1 MLKIW
6 GRDNGSNVVKVM
18 WCVGELGIP
27 YERIDLGGR
36 FGGNDDP
43 AYRRINP
50 MGTLP
55 TIVEDDDF
63 ALWESGPIVR
73 YLCAKHALGTLCP
86 ADSRAR
92 AEADRW
98 MDWSSLN
105 LQPFNRV
112 FAFNM
117 FILPPEER
125 DTEAVAA
132 AAARAVTMYDLLDK
146 HLADRTYLCG
156 DAFTMAD
163 IPAGSLT
170 HRWMKF
176 APERPSHPN
185 VEAWYDRLTERPAYR
200 EHVMSVTP
208 GH

>member
-6 GRDNGSNVVKVM
+6 GRANGSNVVKVM
-18 WCVGELGIP
+18 WCVGELGIEH
-27 YERIDLGGR
+27 ERIDWGGR
-36 FGGNDDP
+36 FGGNDDS
-43 AYRRINP
+43 AYRRLNP

-55 TIVEDDDF
+55 TIVEDDGF
-63 ALWESGPIVR
+63 TLWESGPVVR
-73 YLCAKHALGTLCP
+73 YLSAKHGLGALCP
-86 ADSRAR
+86 DSGQGR
-92 AEADRW
+92 AEAEKW

-105 LQPFNRV
+105 LHPFNRV
-112 FAFNM
+112 FTFNM

-125 DTEAVAA
+125 DSDAIAT
-132 AAARAVTMYDLLDK
+132 AAARAAEMYDVLDR
-146 HLADRTYLCG
+146 HLADRAYLCG
-156 DAFTMAD
+156 DQFTMAD

-170 HRWMKF
+170 HRWMEL

-185 VEAWYDRLTERPAYR
+185 VEAWYERLKARPAYR